1 MGVSSRT
8 PPAVTTVCTAFRN
21 RLRSRF
27 VNQLQ
32 ATEKYKPSS
41 NATSDCRRQQP
52 LREGTVSRRRKMA
65 APGRDEVSHSFL
77 FVSRALLFLFGL
89 LLLVSPWTEGY
100 RLLDNFPSGQD
111 SELNI
116 LALLAFLGLVLLI
129 TRSARRRLRSFLLL
143 KWLWFLPDSGSPLFR
158 ASLHGHHSVSAAPP
172 LIGRPPSAFNL
183 PLQI

>member
-1 MGVSSRT
+1 MDIGWRT
-8 PPAVTTVCTAFRN
+8 LLAVTTVCTTFRN
-21 RLRSRF
+21 RLRPRS

-32 ATEKYKPSS
+32 ATERYDPSS
-41 NATSDCRRQQP
+41 NATGNCRREQP
-52 LREGTVSRRRKMA
+52 VSEGTVRRRRKIA
-65 APGRDEVSHSFL
+65 EPGRVEVSRSFL
-77 FVSRALLFLFGL
+77 FVSRTLLSLFGL

-100 RLLDNFPSGQD
+100 RLLDNFPRGQD

-143 KWLWFLPDSGSPLFR
+143 KWLWLLPDP
-158 ASLHGHHSVSAAPP
+158 ASLLTRSSLDGHQSVPAPP
-172 LIGRPPSAFNL
+172 LLERPPGAFNL